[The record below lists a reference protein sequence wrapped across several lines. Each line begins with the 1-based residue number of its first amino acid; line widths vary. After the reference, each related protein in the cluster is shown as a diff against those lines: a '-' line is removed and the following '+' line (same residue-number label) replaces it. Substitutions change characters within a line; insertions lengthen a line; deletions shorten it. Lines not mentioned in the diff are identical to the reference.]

1 MKLTFSVLMFLGLVV
16 MFQTAPVHGQSG
28 ASSIFK
34 VVPTPNG
41 NQFNSSIFAASA
53 SSVSDI
59 WAVGN
64 STMHFNGSK
73 WTAFPAPL
81 ITGDL
86 TADLQGVAD
95 ISPTQVWAVGNVL
108 SGANP
113 GQIIEQ
119 WNGKQWSLFPNPT
132 FPPHSQAD
140 LFAITATSA
149 NDVWAVGNLVQDLSN
164 GQALSFNLF
173 EHWNGTAWTP
183 TLIDTNAF
191 EALTG
196 VSADAVDDAWAV
208 GWVAP
213 LTAGSNEPLAIHWNG
228 TNWVGAATPHVGE
241 GENQLNAVLA
251 LAPNDAWAVGFST
264 PDAPP
269 QQSATLTLIEHF
281 DGTSWTVVPSPNVG
295 PHSVYQSNRLLG
307 LTASSP
313 NDIWAFGS
321 YFAADGFGHQMT
333 LLLHYDGTSWT
344 IAPSPNPT
352 KGTYLDDLL
361 FAGVVPSPGS
371 VWIFGNEDEG
381 ANGGMGTLALH
392 TTTGK

>member
-1 MKLTFSVLMFLGLVV
+1 VKLTFSAVMFLGLAVI
-16 MFQTAPVHGQSG
+16 FQGAPAHAQTG

-41 NQFNSSIFAASA
+41 NQFNSSIFSASA
-53 SSVSDI
+53 SSVNDI

-64 STMHFNGSK
+64 STMHFSGTK

-81 ITGDL
+81 IVGDL

-95 ISPTQVWAVGNVL
+95 ISPTQAWAVGNVL

-113 GQIIEQ
+113 GQLIEQ
-119 WNGKQWSLFPNPT
+119 WNGKQWSLFPNPKL
-132 FPPHSQAD
+132 PPNSQAD
-140 LFAITATSA
+140 LFAITSISA
-149 NDVWAVGNLVQDLSN
+149 NDIWAVGNLVTD
-164 GQALSFNLF
+164 ALAFNLF
-173 EHWNGTAWTP
+173 EHWNGTAWTVTEIP
-183 TLIDTNAF
+183 QPMNNF
-191 EALTG
+191 EGLFGA
-196 VSADAVDDAWAV
+196 SADATNDAWAV
-208 GWVAP
+208 GFQGARS
-213 LTAGSNEPLAIHWNG
+213 TFAMRWNG
-228 TNWVGAATPHVGE
+228 AKWKDVATPNVGAGP
-241 GENQLNAVLA
+241 NQLNAVLA

-295 PHSVYQSNRLLG
+295 PNSVNQSNRLLG
-307 LTASSP
+307 LTANSP

-321 YFAADGFGHQMT
+321 YFAADGSGHQMT
-333 LLLHYDGTSWT
+333 LLLHYDGTNWT

-352 KGTYLDDLL
+352 KGTFLDDLL
-361 FAGVVPSPGS
+361 FAGVVPSPGN

-381 ANGGMGTLALH
+381 ANGGMGTLAVH
-392 TTTGK
+392 TTAGK